1 MATTGGACVQA
12 MVMLLFGCANM
23 NTLHL
28 PNCQRL
34 VSRIRSWLAS
44 HTGKLSTAQSLSN
57 AAWSLACLDMLD
69 KQLLRK
75 VNTPCSNPST
85 PNCPSCRFRDHSL
98 QWADQLGH
106 ALPPLALDG

>member
-1 MATTGGACVQA
+1 

-28 PNCQRL
+28 PNCRRL
-34 VSRIRSWLAS
+34 VERIRAWLAS

-75 VNTPCSNPST
+75 VS
-85 PNCPSCRFRDHSL
+85 
-98 QWADQLGH
+98 
-106 ALPPLALDG
+106 PPLLLQTSKAVGNDTTSVLHFIVFVMGA